1 MRRNMWK
8 SRSLGL

>member
-1 MRRNMWK
+1 MSIHA